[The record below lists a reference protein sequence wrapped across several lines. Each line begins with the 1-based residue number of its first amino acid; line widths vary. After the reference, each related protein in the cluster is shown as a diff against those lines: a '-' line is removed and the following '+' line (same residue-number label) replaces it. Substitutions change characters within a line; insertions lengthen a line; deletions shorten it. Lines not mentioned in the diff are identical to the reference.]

1 MLCESVLHRVEE
13 INDKYISLNK
23 NSMNSADDCGR
34 HRRQTT
40 TIRFSGH
47 RTHSFSLLIH
57 ARHATPAESVCA
69 SKLQLWNDFLFLS
82 CRTYAVFCCFDG
94 NDVDLL
100 FRRFIRPAGEAHREC
115 KFKGE
120 MFQKIITSSLNFLAS
135 KPVLK
140 ALNLFA
146 S

>member
-1 MLCESVLHRVEE
+1 
-13 INDKYISLNK
+13 
-23 NSMNSADDCGR
+23 MNSADDCGR

-82 CRTYAVFCCFDG
+82 CRTHAVFCCFDG

-120 MFQKIITSSLNFLAS
+120 MFSENNHFELEFLGLEAGVEGLELVC
-135 KPVLK
+135 KLTRH
-140 ALNLFA
+140 
-146 S
+146 